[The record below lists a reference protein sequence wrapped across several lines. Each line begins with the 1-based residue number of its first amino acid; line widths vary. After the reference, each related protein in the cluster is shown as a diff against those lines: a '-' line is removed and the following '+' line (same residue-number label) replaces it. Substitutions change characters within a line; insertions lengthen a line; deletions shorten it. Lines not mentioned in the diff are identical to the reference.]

1 MEIAKHCLDD
11 EDDDLI
17 GDDDGDDD
25 DYPTNANGESN
36 TAEDEFPL

>member
-17 GDDDGDDD
+17 GDDD